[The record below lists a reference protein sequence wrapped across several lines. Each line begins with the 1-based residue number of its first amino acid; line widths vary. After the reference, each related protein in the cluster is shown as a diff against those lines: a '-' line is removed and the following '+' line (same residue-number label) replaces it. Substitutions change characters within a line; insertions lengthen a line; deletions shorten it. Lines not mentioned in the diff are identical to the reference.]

1 MIKRISCDCKCK
13 FSSTACNSNQK
24 WNNKIGQYECK
35 NYLKCKKLLLF
46 AIIMQSIG
54 QNKKDIDVLT
64 I

>member
-35 NYLKCKKLLLF
+35 NYLKCKKRL
-46 AIIMQSIG
+46 
-54 QNKKDIDVLT
+54 
-64 I
+64 